1 MPEPL
6 WPILKNHLERAFGSS
21 LSLFNNSSRDI
32 VDFNIDA
39 WVVNGKGTGIWLYS
53 PDDMS
58 AFFRFAMRNQLLPL
72 AMLGIQGGFD

>member
-6 WPILKNHLERAFGSS
+6 RSIFQNHLERAFFGS
-21 LSLFNNSSRDI
+21 LSFFNNSSRDI
-32 VDFNIDA
+32 VDFHIDA
-39 WVVNGKGTGIWLYS
+39 WVINGKGTGIWLYS

-72 AMLGIQGGFD
+72 ALLGDSRRA

>member
-6 WPILKNHLERAFGSS
+6 RSIFQNHLERAFFGS
-21 LSLFNNSSRDI
+21 LSFFNDGSRNI
-32 VDFNIDA
+32 VYFHINA
-39 WVVNGKGTGIWLYS
+39 WVVNRKGTGIWLHS

-58 AFFRFAMRNQLLPL
+58 AFFRLAMCNQLLPL

>member
-6 WPILKNHLERAFGSS
+6 WPILKNHLERAFGGS

-39 WVVNGKGTGIWLYS
+39 WVINGKGTGIWLYS

-58 AFFRFAMRNQLLPL
+58 AFFRLAMCNQLLPL